1 MTTVADILR
10 AKGSAEVHSVSP
22 EDSMLE
28 ALQRMAEHRIGAL
41 MVLDG
46 SQPGHIAGI
55 VTERDYARK
64 IVLQGRNSA
73 TTPVREV
80 MTASVHCVD
89 AAQTCEECM
98 ALMTRQRIRHLPV
111 LDAQNQL
118 IGLVSIGDLVKAII
132 SEQQF
137 TIDQLEHYISG
148 QRG

>member
-10 AKGSAEVHSVSP
+10 AKGSAEVHHIGP

-41 MVLDG
+41 VVLEGG
-46 SQPGHIAGI
+46 SGSPIAGI

-73 TTPVREV
+73 TTPVRAV
-80 MTASVHCVD
+80 MTAAVHCVNR
-89 AAQTCEECM
+89 AQTCEECM
-98 ALMTRQRIRHLPV
+98 ALMTRERIRHLPV
-111 LDAQNQL
+111 LDENKML
-118 IGLVSIGDLVKAII
+118 LGLVSIGDLVKAII

>member
-1 MTTVADILR
+1 
-10 AKGSAEVHSVSP
+10 
-22 EDSMLE
+22 
-28 ALQRMAEHRIGAL
+28 
-41 MVLDG
+41 
-46 SQPGHIAGI
+46 
-55 VTERDYARK
+55 
-64 IVLQGRNSA
+64 
-73 TTPVREV
+73 
-80 MTASVHCVD
+80 
-89 AAQTCEECM
+89 M

>member
-10 AKGSAEVHSVSP
+10 AKGSAEVHHVGP

-28 ALQRMAEHRIGAL
+28 ALQRMAEYRIGAL
-41 MVLDG
+41 MVLEGDRSG
-46 SQPGHIAGI
+46 PIAGI

-80 MTASVHCVD
+80 MTAAVHCVD
-89 AAQTCEECM
+89 MAQTCEECM
-98 ALMTRQRIRHLPV
+98 ALMTRERIRHLPV
-111 LDAQNQL
+111 LDDQKMLAG
-118 IGLVSIGDLVKAII
+118 IVSIGDLVKAII

-137 TIDQLEHYISG
+137 TIEQLEHYISG
-148 QRG
+148 KHG